1 MNIRRCLARGRLEIL
16 GLRRFHHLKLRNMS
30 AAKRAR
36 LDAPTS
42 EVNGELKN
50 GYHGCKNGLEI
61 VGQDEDKIGAGLS
74 KREIMR
80 LRAEHIG

>member
-1 MNIRRCLARGRLEIL
+1 MNPALFGACLVRLWS
-16 GLRRFHHLKLRNMS
+16 FPHLKLHNMS

-42 EVNGELKN
+42 EVINGELKN
-50 GYHGCKNGLEI
+50 GYLGCKNGVEA
-61 VGQDEDKIGAGLS
+61 VGKDEDKIGAGLS